1 MLKVMENKS
10 SDQLKDNFEYCF
22 NLLINNSYIK
32 AYNLFLE
39 NYLKFPAYNNYLLG
53 VIISLILSNKIKEVK
68 EFLKKELKISSQK
81 KIIQLLKNFIDRNNF
96 NINNQRSFLFNLGLF
111 LKQNEMFIE
120 SSLFFRIC
128 VFLEPNDKKSLLLL
142 GEYEI
147 LKKNIEKGLALII
160 KSFTNIGLNRH

>member
-53 VIISLILSNKIKEVK
+53 VIISLILSTPYC
-68 EFLKKELKISSQK
+68 
-81 KIIQLLKNFIDRNNF
+81 RC
-96 NINNQRSFLFNLGLF
+96 
-111 LKQNEMFIE
+111 
-120 SSLFFRIC
+120 SL
-128 VFLEPNDKKSLLLL
+128 V
-142 GEYEI
+142 
-147 LKKNIEKGLALII
+147 
-160 KSFTNIGLNRH
+160 SFTKSINGIISFVGNFRNLRIPPISGR